1 MPQQRLDPPAYP
13 DVVRTDEDRE
23 RFARL
28 YDDLVRVT
36 GLEPPDALLHAAT
49 QFQLGFDVRA
59 PFEKRKRR
67 KRVVVAGPEG
77 AQFSDDAERPP
88 SLEPPGS

>member
-1 MPQQRLDPPAYP
+1 MTQTRLEPPAYP
-13 DVVRTDEDRE
+13 EIVRTDEDRD

-36 GLEPPDALLHAAT
+36 GLAPADALLHAAS
-49 QFQLGFDVRA
+49 QFTLGFDVRG

-67 KRVVVAGPEG
+67 KKVAMNTI
-77 AQFSDDAERPP
+77 AELPD
-88 SLEPPGS
+88 LELPG